1 MIDNHRTQGE
11 WIIQL
16 MMAINCFYFKNSEKN
31 CTMHTTSDN
40 IEVMMGNETGK
51 IIEDYFDSFLQ
62 RYKKGLE
69 E

>member
-16 MMAINCFYFKNSEKN
+16 MMAINCFRFKNSEKSR
-31 CTMHTTSDN
+31 TMHTTSDN

-51 IIEDYFDSFLQ
+51 IIEDLILF
-62 RYKKGLE
+62 YKDIKKV
-69 E
+69 